1 MTNRPASSISSSAL
15 NRLLTLS
22 PAAGR
27 GLVLGL
33 AAIVAY
39 ALFVVFGAGLS
50 TVEERLGA
58 LGWTLNA
65 DDAIEQRITVVA
77 IDERSL
83 QYESWPWS
91 RETMARLVTA
101 IDDAGAQLQMH
112 DISYPQAREGDDAL
126 ISALTNSSGAV
137 LAQVPY
143 LNPGERLRSGVM
155 THPLVGLSCN
165 GSGPAVSNFVANH
178 AGLQAIPKGHIAFR
192 VSADGAIREIP
203 AVVCVDGA
211 AYPALAISAFLQSA
225 GARQWRGEL
234 RDGNGFFD
242 ADQILT
248 LASYPGFE
256 IPLDAQG
263 NLRISYEKRPD
274 SYRALSA
281 VDVLNGDFDPSFIE
295 NGWVLVGA
303 TAFGIGDIVPTPY
316 SGATPGV
323 ELHARLLGSLLD
335 ARAPYTPSGAPVMLA
350 LIMAIFAAVLFFAA
364 GVRERFSS
372 ICLPVGGL
380 VLPLV
385 ALGIH
390 IQLLGSMEIWLGW
403 IAPAIYSLCAASAL
417 ILLEHMRVRS
427 ERSRVFGNLNSYL
440 PGDVAKEIA
449 FSLPSSSINAKRCSV
464 TLLNADLRNF
474 SAFGEARPPEE
485 SAALL
490 HFFFVKATE
499 IVEKHGGRIHEFK
512 GDGLLAVWDGHDAQA
527 AESALAAAQVMRIV
541 IDKDMLPQHPPEGLE
556 PLALG
561 IGIEQGPVL
570 IGSIGPAQRR
580 THTLLGDTVTITM
593 RIQEMTAELAQ
604 PILIG
609 ECAARQL
616 SDKNLESQ
624 GSYLLSGLRI
634 PHTLFSPPMT
644 ESAARAGRK
653 EQPSL
658 TVLTGGLR

>member
-1 MTNRPASSISSSAL
+1 MTNRPASLISSTAL
-15 NRLLTLS
+15 NRLLAIS

-27 GLVLGL
+27 GLVLGV

-58 LGWTLNA
+58 LGWTLNS
-65 DDAIEQRITVVA
+65 DDTIEQRITVVA

-101 IDDAGAQLQMH
+101 IDDAGAQLQML
-112 DISYPQAREGDDAL
+112 DIAYPQPREGDDAL
-126 ISALTNSSGAV
+126 IEALTNSSGAV
-137 LAQVPY
+137 LAQVPD
-143 LNPGERLRSGVM
+143 LNPGQPLRSGVM

-165 GSGPAVSNFVANH
+165 GSSPTASNFVANH
-178 AGLQAIPKGHIAFR
+178 AGLQAIPKGHITLQ
-192 VSADGAIREIP
+192 VSADGAVREIP
-203 AVVCVDGA
+203 AVICVDGA

-234 RDGNGFFD
+234 RDGEGFFD
-242 ADQILT
+242 ADQVLT
-248 LASYPGFE
+248 LASYPGLE

-263 NLRISYEKRPD
+263 NLRISYQKRPEA
-274 SYRALSA
+274 YRALSA
-281 VDVLNGDFDPSFIE
+281 IDVLNGDFDPSFIA

-316 SGATPGV
+316 SGVTLGV
-323 ELHARLLGSLLD
+323 ELQARLLGSLLD

-350 LIMAIFAAVLFFAA
+350 LIMALFAAVLFLAA

-372 ICLPVGGL
+372 ICLPVAGL

-390 IQLLGSMEIWLGW
+390 IQLLGSMAIWLGW
-403 IAPAIYSLCAASAL
+403 VAPAIYSLCGASAL

-464 TLLNADLRNF
+464 TLLSADLRNF

-512 GDGLLAVWDGHDAQA
+512 GDGLLAVWDGHDAKA
-527 AESALAAAQVMRIV
+527 AESALAAAQVMRIE
-541 IDKDMLPQHPPEGLE
+541 IDRDMLPQHPPEGLE

-616 SDKNLESQ
+616 NDKKLESQ

-634 PHTLFSPPMT
+634 PHTLFSPPMI
-644 ESAARAGRK
+644 ESSVRAGRK
-653 EQPSL
+653 EQPAL

>member
-58 LGWTLNA
+58 LGWTLNS

-178 AGLQAIPKGHIAFR
+178 AGLQAISKGHIAFR

-248 LASYPGFE
+248 LASYPGLE

-350 LIMAIFAAVLFFAA
+350 LIMAMFAAVLFLAA

-372 ICLPVGGL
+372 ICLPVAGL

-644 ESAARAGRK
+644 ESSARAGRK

>member
-1 MTNRPASSISSSAL
+1 MTNRPATSISSTVL
-15 NRLLTLS
+15 NRLLALS
-22 PAAGR
+22 PALGR

-33 AAIVAY
+33 AAIVAF
-39 ALFVVFGAGLS
+39 ALFAIFGAGLS

-58 LGWTLNA
+58 LGWTLNS
-65 DDAIEQRITVVA
+65 DDAIEQRITIVA

-101 IDDAGAQLQMH
+101 IDNAGAQLQMH
-112 DISYPQAREGDDAL
+112 DIVYPQPREGDDAL
-126 ISALTNSSGAV
+126 IQALTNSSGAV
-137 LAQVPY
+137 LAQVPD
-143 LNPGERLRSGVM
+143 LNAGQPSRSGVM

-165 GSGPAVSNFVANH
+165 ASSPAAANFVANH
-178 AGLQAIPKGHIAFR
+178 AGLQAIPKGHITTQ
-192 VSADGAIREIP
+192 VSADGAVREIP
-203 AVVCVDGA
+203 AVICVDGA
-211 AYPALAISAFLQSA
+211 AYPAFAISAFLQSA
-225 GARQWRGEL
+225 GDRQWRGEL

-242 ADQILT
+242 ADQVLT
-248 LASYPGFE
+248 LASYPGLE

-263 NLRISYEKRPD
+263 NLRISYQKSPD

-281 VDVLNGDFDPSFIE
+281 IDVLNGDFDPSFLE
-295 NGWVLVGA
+295 SGWVLVGA

-316 SGATPGV
+316 SGVTLGV
-323 ELHARLLGSLLD
+323 ELQARLLGSLLD
-335 ARAPYTPSGAPVMLA
+335 ARAPYTPTGAPVMLA
-350 LIMAIFAAVLFFAA
+350 IIMALFAAVLFLAA

-372 ICLPVGGL
+372 VCLPVAGL

-390 IQLLGSMEIWLGW
+390 IQLLGSMEVWLGW
-403 IAPAIYSLCAASAL
+403 VAPAIYSLCGASAL

-464 TLLNADLRNF
+464 TLLSADLRNF

-512 GDGLLAVWDGHDAQA
+512 GDGLLAVWDGHDALA

-541 IDKDMLPQHPPEGLE
+541 IDRDMLPQHPPEGLE

-644 ESAARAGRK
+644 ESSVRAGRK
-653 EQPSL
+653 EQPAL